1 LIGQIIDEGSPSAL
15 RLTRLV
21 GAGSY
26 AFVYASVPVSSSS
39 SNISLPVAVK
49 CLFKRGLSTD
59 QLDLQKTE
67 ADILLRLGGHPHV
80 VKLIS
85 VSETSSF
92 LFLVLDRC
100 DEDLLEVIMSG
111 KVCGTGSFYDVSD
124 EMDMVETVKDLFK
137 QLADALEFCHS
148 NGVYHRDIKPENVL
162 AVYSNTGDIDIK
174 LTDFGL
180 ATYLRH
186 PMDYGVGSVSYTS
199 PESLAGP
206 RPINNWSQVGYDAM
220 ANDVWSLG
228 IVLFN
233 LLTSKN
239 PWYSATKDDKA
250 FADFCRWHETAKLEY
265 VSPMA
270 TVLRPSPLRDQFG
283 LSERCDH

>member
-1 LIGQIIDEGSPSAL
+1 MRKEDPSHVDSGWDDDDEFDPQSLIGEIIDENTPSAL
-15 RLTRLV
+15 RLNRLL

-26 AFVYASVPVSSSS
+26 AFVYSAVPVSSSS
-39 SNISLPVAVK
+39 NASSLPVAVK
-49 CLFKRGLSTD
+49 CLFKQGLASD
-59 QLDLQKTE
+59 QLELQRTE
-67 ADILLRLGGHPHV
+67 ADILRRLGGHPNI

-85 VSETSSF
+85 VSESSTF

-111 KVCGTGSFYDVSD
+111 KVCATGSFYDISD
-124 EMDMVETVKDLFK
+124 EMDMVETVKDLFS
-137 QLADALEFCHS
+137 QLLDAVEFCHA
-148 NGVYHRDIKPENVL
+148 NGIYHRDIKPENVL
-162 AVYSNTGDIDIK
+162 AVFSSTGEISLK

-180 ATYLRH
+180 ASFNRH

-206 RPINNWSQVGYDAM
+206 KPLNNWAQVGHDAI
-220 ANDVWSLG
+220 ANDTWSLG

-239 PWYSATKDDKA
+239 PWYSATAEDSA
-250 FADFCRWHETAKLEY
+250 Y
-265 VSPMA
+265 
-270 TVLRPSPLRDQFG
+270 
-283 LSERCDH
+283 